1 MLQPGFTA
9 EIGGSSKRKE
19 TEIDRQQQKTRKRQT
34 TTSSFFVLKFVRFKV
49 QSKNIGNISVW
60 LILSKRSTDYILYY
74 ILYCIPV

>member
-19 TEIDRQQQKTRKRQT
+19 TETDRQQQKNRKRQT
-34 TTSSFFVLKFVRFKV
+34 TASLFFVLKFVQFKV
-49 QSKNIGNISVW
+49 RFKNIGNISFWV
-60 LILSKRSTDYILYY
+60 ILSKHSTEYILYY

>member
-34 TTSSFFVLKFVRFKV
+34 TTSLFFVLKFVQFKV
-49 QSKNIGNISVW
+49 RSKNIGNISLW
-60 LILSKRSTDYILYY
+60 LILSKHSTDYILYY